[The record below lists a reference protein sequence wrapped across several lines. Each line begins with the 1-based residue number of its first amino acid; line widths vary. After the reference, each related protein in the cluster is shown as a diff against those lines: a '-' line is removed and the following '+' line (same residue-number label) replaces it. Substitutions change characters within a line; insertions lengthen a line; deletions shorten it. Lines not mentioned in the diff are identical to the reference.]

1 MLDETSILLKDV
13 TSNVVVVILW
23 SASEYSRELE
33 QLAIKRIAVNA
44 IAYLNIFLISA
55 SVFCFCDID
64 VAEYGLVTFKNV
76 KICRIV
82 K

>member
-44 IAYLNIFLISA
+44 IAYLNIFFISA
-55 SVFCFCDID
+55 SVFVSVI
-64 VAEYGLVTFKNV
+64 
-76 KICRIV
+76 
-82 K
+82 